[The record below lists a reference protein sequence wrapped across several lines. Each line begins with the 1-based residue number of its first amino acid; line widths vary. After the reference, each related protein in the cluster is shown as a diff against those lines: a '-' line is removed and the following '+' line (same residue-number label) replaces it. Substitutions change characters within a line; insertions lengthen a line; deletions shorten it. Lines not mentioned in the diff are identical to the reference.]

1 VKVHYGEDLASHAGC
16 APCAVFHEG
25 QGEAS
30 AGERAGWPLSRVR
43 PKSRVPEPAP
53 AKAGGVTRPEG
64 NTTCRAIASGG
75 PTRRGQ
81 RPQHA
86 RTLLVRDPR
95 DLILGRWRKLPV
107 RVGKVRS
114 RSRRCTGV
122 RSQTWP

>member
-1 VKVHYGEDLASHAGC
+1 MQVHYGEDIASHAGP
-16 APCAVFHEG
+16 APCVVFREG

-64 NTTCRAIASGG
+64 NTPCRAIASGG
-75 PTRRGQ
+75 AARRGQ

-86 RTLLVRDPR
+86 RTLLVREPR
-95 DLILGRWRKLPV
+95 DLILGQWREPLV

-114 RSRRCTGV
+114 RSRRCTRL